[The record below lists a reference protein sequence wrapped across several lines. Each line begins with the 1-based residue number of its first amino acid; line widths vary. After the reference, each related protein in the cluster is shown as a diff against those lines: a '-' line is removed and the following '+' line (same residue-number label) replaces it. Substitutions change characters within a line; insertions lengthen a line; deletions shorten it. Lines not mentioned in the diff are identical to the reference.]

1 VQLLIPIGR
10 KNRRRRY
17 LRLRF
22 QKNPQTGTFISK
34 EEALIGVI
42 LLTLSVLALHWI
54 ISGAAPVAERET
66 PVAAS
71 TYKA

>member
-1 VQLLIPIGR
+1 MQLLIPIGR
-10 KNRRRRY
+10 GNRRRRY

-22 QKNPQTGTFISK
+22 RRNLHTGAFISRK
-34 EEALIGVI
+34 EALIGVI

-54 ISGAAPVAERET
+54 ISSATPVADRET

-71 TYKA
+71 TYRA